1 MPIPWANYR
10 THEQEKR
17 RDDVIEIDGQNYVVF
32 HEQLFC
38 IDTGHFIK
46 TGNRFT
52 KKQKRH
58 FMRLISGFKIA
69 QARKERVTFMTLST
83 QYDIQKDD
91 YGRRITTRDGKSIPK
106 DPTAR
111 RKRMK
116 QLNDATKLLMK
127 NVEYEITRIMYKR
140 NCKKMALEPY
150 DMLKNGRK
158 KMVQPDIWEKSKFK
172 MQYFKVKTD
181 EGGGVMHIVF
191 RKAHYIPMIPYRWL
205 AKTWNRIWNSTNVS
219 ISEVKI
225 TDNRGMAMYM
235 IGQYYAKQPI
245 IRMSY
250 GRQWVC
256 QGFTK
261 SFKNLIE
268 TVGYKNALRIWE
280 ERLNRD
286 DLPTGRTG
294 NQKRFRWRRDKPKI
308 FGVIGEKP
316 NVTHWTLPHKNDIK
330 NGCESDFYGNYLS
343 SNNYQQKTFDDIDL
357 CSHFGV
363 RTHSHKPINQYQT
376 VNCGYAHSTKK
387 LELELFCETIK
398 KAS

>member
-1 MPIPWANYR
+1 MPIPWVNYR

-17 RDDVIEIDGQNYVVF
+17 RDDVIVIDGQSYVTF
-32 HEQLFC
+32 KGKLFN

-58 FMRLISGFKIA
+58 FMRLKSGFNIA
-69 QARKERVTFMTLST
+69 QARKERVIFMTLST
-83 QYDIQKDD
+83 QYDILKDD

-106 DPTAR
+106 DPNAR

-127 NVEYEITRIMYKR
+127 NIEYEITRIMYKR

-150 DMLKNGRK
+150 IMLRNGRK
-158 KMVQPDIWEKSKFK
+158 KKAQPDIWDKSKFK

-191 RKAHYIPMIPYRWL
+191 RKAYSIPIIPYHWL
-205 AKTWNRIWNSTNVS
+205 VKTWNRIWNSTNVS
-219 ISEVKI
+219 ISEVNI
-225 TDNRGMAMYM
+225 TDNCGMAMYM
-235 IGQYYAKQPI
+235 IGQYYAKQPV

-261 SFKNLIE
+261 SFKTLIE

-294 NQKRFRWRRDKPKI
+294 HQKRFRWQKNKPKTQGI
-308 FGVIGEKP
+308 IGEKSRFHNNALTRKRDTKEGIMDEP
-316 NVTHWTLPHKNDIK
+316 ESTYLMYLND
-330 NGCESDFYGNYLS
+330 NQLA
-343 SNNYQQKTFDDIDL
+343 FDDRTL
-357 CSHFGV
+357 CTNFGV
-363 RTHSHKPINQYQT
+363 RTHSARTQYYTT
-376 VNCGYAHSTKK
+376 VNNTSANLTKK
-387 LELELFCETIK
+387 LELKLFF
-398 KAS
+398 